1 MKMITRDEAFR
12 LVEEN
17 VGKKNI
23 VKHMLAVEAIM
34 RSLAK
39 HFGEDENLWGLT
51 GLLHDLSLIHI

>member
-1 MKMITRDEAFR
+1 MTRDEAFR

-51 GLLHDLSLIHI
+51 GLLHDIDYEKTM

>member
-1 MKMITRDEAFR
+1 MTRDEAFR

-51 GLLHDLSLIHI
+51 GLLHDIDY